1 MSRNRNKPT
10 IIAVANDKGGGGKTT
25 TAINLAAG
33 LAEGVVHSIPDSD
46 SANPKMQKH
55 VLLVDADHQ
64 ANTTMCLLPERPET
78 SLYES
83 LLDESIPLPRIPI
96 RENLDLVPA
105 SEKMFGI
112 GFTLISRAVEA
123 SIKGQPSPDPRG
135 ILARL
140 LAPVADDYDF
150 VIIDCPPSDNIMALN
165 ALFAAS
171 DVLIPTIP
179 EPFCIQ
185 GVGNYLSVIRRMDS
199 DAHHPIQ
206 LAGILVTNYTTGAAG
221 HALCE
226 RALRDWA
233 KDSVFATR
241 IRHSRPLYNAN
252 LAHTD
257 VFHYSP
263 GSIGAKDYANFIE
276 EFTNKMSIYDD

>member
-1 MSRNRNKPT
+1 MTKLLTNTS
-10 IIAVANDKGGGGKTT
+10 ILAVASDKGGGGKTT
-25 TAINLAAG
+25 TAINLASG
-33 LAEGVVHSIPDSD
+33 LAEGVVQNIDSD

-123 SIKGQPSPDPRG
+123 SIKGQLSPDPRG

-140 LAPVADDYDF
+140 LAPVVDNYDY

-171 DVLIPTIP
+171 HVLIPTIP

-185 GVGNYLSVIRRMDS
+185 GVGNYISVIRRMDS
-199 DAHHPIQ
+199 EAHHPIQ

-226 RALRDWA
+226 RALRDWGR
-233 KDSVFATR
+233 DSVFATR

-257 VFHYSP
+257 IFNYAP
-263 GSIGAKDYANFIE
+263 GSNGAKDYAGLIE
-276 EFTNKMSIYDD
+276 EFTLKLSIHED

>member
-1 MSRNRNKPT
+1 MTKLLTNTS
-10 IIAVANDKGGGGKTT
+10 ILAVASDKGGVGKTT
-25 TAINLAAG
+25 TAINLAVG
-33 LAEGVVHSIPDSD
+33 LA
-46 SANPKMQKH
+46 KTKR
-55 VLLVDADHQ
+55 VLLLDADHQ
-64 ANTTMCLLPERPET
+64 SNTTICLLTESPEI
-78 SLYES
+78 SLYDC
-83 LLDESIPLPRIPI
+83 LLDETVPIPRVAI

-123 SIKGQPSPDPRG
+123 SIKGQPIADPRG

-140 LAPVADDYDF
+140 LAPVVDDYDYI
-150 VIIDCPPSDNIMALN
+150 IIDCPPSDNIMALN

-171 DVLIPTIP
+171 HVLIPTIP
-179 EPFCIQ
+179 EPFCMR
-185 GVGNYLSVIRRMDS
+185 GVGNYISVIRRMDG
-199 DAHHPIQ
+199 DAHHPIR

-226 RALRDWA
+226 RALRDWGKETVYA
-233 KDSVFATR
+233 SR

-257 VFHYSP
+257 IFHYSP
-263 GSIGAKDYANFIE
+263 GSIGAKDYASFIE
-276 EFTNKMSIYDD
+276 EFTQKMSFYED